1 MRRITC
7 ERSSGSWA
15 AHTNTTPWKL
25 APLAARPALRSAR
38 RRRWPSR
45 PIGLPLGSRASRASR
60 LVRFMPMRY
69 SAVSGTRAYAAQRRL
84 GHSGLCGTAP
94 SRAFR
99 AYSVQRRLGRF
110 VPIRYSAVS
119 GSRALGRFVPMQY
132 SAVFIP
138 RYRLFA
144 ASPFPG
150 LYGILLGPFSDQT
163 CAGLMK

>member
-1 MRRITC
+1 MQ
-7 ERSSGSWA
+7 
-15 AHTNTTPWKL
+15 H
-25 APLAARPALRSAR
+25 
-38 RRRWPSR
+38 
-45 PIGLPLGSRASRASR
+45 
-60 LVRFMPMRY
+60 
-69 SAVSGTRAYAAQRRL
+69 SAVSGTRAYA
-84 GHSGLCGTAP
+84 
-94 SRAFR
+94 
-99 AYSVQRRLGRF
+99 VQRRLGRF

-150 LYGILLGPFSDQT
+150 LYGIILLGPFSDQT

>member
-1 MRRITC
+1 
-7 ERSSGSWA
+7 
-15 AHTNTTPWKL
+15 
-25 APLAARPALRSAR
+25 
-38 RRRWPSR
+38 
-45 PIGLPLGSRASRASR
+45 
-60 LVRFMPMRY
+60 MPMQH
-69 SAVSGTRAYAAQRRL
+69 SAVSGT
-84 GHSGLCGTAP
+84 
-94 SRAFR
+94 R

-138 RYRLFA
+138 RYHLFA

-150 LYGILLGPFSDQT
+150 LYGIILFGPFSDQT

>member
-84 GHSGLCGTAP
+84 GHSCLCSTAPSRALGPMRYSAVSGVSCLFGTAP
-94 SRAFR
+94 SRALGHSGVSCLCSIAPYSYPGTASLPHRPSPVSTASSCWVRSLTRR
-99 AYSVQRRLGRF
+99 AQG
-110 VPIRYSAVS
+110 
-119 GSRALGRFVPMQY
+119 
-132 SAVFIP
+132 
-138 RYRLFA
+138 
-144 ASPFPG
+144 
-150 LYGILLGPFSDQT
+150 
-163 CAGLMK
+163 

>member
-7 ERSSGSWA
+7 ERSTGSWA

-45 PIGLPLGSRASRASR
+45 PSGYRWALVR
-60 LVRFMPMRY
+60 LVRL
-69 SAVSGTRAYAAQRRL
+69 VSSREL
-84 GHSGLCGTAP
+84 G
-94 SRAFR
+94 
-99 AYSVQRRLGRF
+99 
-110 VPIRYSAVS
+110 
-119 GSRALGRFVPMQY
+119 PMQY

>member
-7 ERSSGSWA
+7 ERSTGSWA

-60 LVRFMPMRY
+60 LV
-69 SAVSGTRAYAAQRRL
+69 SGTRA
-84 GHSGLCGTAP
+84 
-94 SRAFR
+94 F
-99 AYSVQRRLGRF
+99 SVQRRLGRF
-110 VPIRYSAVS
+110 VPIRDSGVS